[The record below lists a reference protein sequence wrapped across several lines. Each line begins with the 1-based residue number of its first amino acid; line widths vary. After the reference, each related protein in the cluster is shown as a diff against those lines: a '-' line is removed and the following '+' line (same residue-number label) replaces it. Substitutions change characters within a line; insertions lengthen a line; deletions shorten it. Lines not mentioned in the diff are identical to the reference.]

1 MFDEPFYSVIIPI
14 YNVEKFL
21 NQCVDSVLSQSFSD
35 YEVILVDDGSSDK
48 CPIICDEYAKKN
60 QCIKVIHKR
69 NEGLSAARNS
79 GIDVA
84 KGKYLLFLDSDDY
97 WDDSDALKK
106 LYYVISQNEYADL
119 VMFQAKLL
127 YPDGSMIT
135 DKGQYADDFNYMNK
149 EEALKYLTEN
159 GLLVGSAC
167 SKVVRREFLLKNN
180 LFFKVGIKSEDIDWI
195 LRVANC
201 MPKYLY
207 SDQFFYIYR
216 KGRSDSITAN
226 MDYTYLEQFAD
237 MLEEFYTK
245 FDYISEET
253 KQCLLS
259 IVAYE
264 FSILMAKVANLK
276 NKKER
281 VLLTNRLK
289 KMQIILDYDMHPK
302 VKQINS
308 VKHIAGFNI
317 VMMLL
322 GIYLKYRKR

>member
-127 YPDGSMIT
+127 YPDGSMIA

-207 SDQFFYIYR
+207 ADQFFYIYR

-226 MDYTYLEQFAD
+226 VDYTYLEQFAD

-264 FSILMAKVANLK
+264 FSILMAKAANLK

-281 VLLTNRLK
+281 ILLTNRLK